1 MNINEAR
8 LSVLLD
14 HIDKHPNGAK
24 QLALLAVSSVPFRT
38 FKHWCETLEIEDQV
52 KQKQKENQ

>member
-1 MNINEAR
+1 MKINEAR

-14 HIDKHPNGAK
+14 YIDKHPNGAK

-38 FKHWCETLEIEDQV
+38 FKYWCETLELEHQV
-52 KQKQKENQ
+52 KQKQQENK